1 MKKILYF
8 LMLIIGIVGIVSIF
22 FFPIYKFDETKIIKN
37 NTEIYLIEAFP
48 GYTAYR
54 KSSSLKNLS
63 KEEQEIY
70 KQTFEKGNKLIYA
83 VNNNDLTT
91 YYSLKEYEILN
102 NIYENN
108 IGPLLDKD
116 SEKLG
121 LKVLTEDSSQEAIEE
136 RINVIVS
143 SIGEERYLEVKKTET
158 EKSLHTT
165 YEEMRKGLETIV
177 KAAGYESLDEYV
189 YNMGIMDVSNN
200 LLNVYYGLNAE
211 LAGDAFK
218 EVKSKGITLLTLT
231 NSIKVAYLIDK
242 DVWNKSAYNDLNFF
256 KKLKAMTLDA
266 DFYNPLP
273 LLGLSLIY
281 FLLTIGLLGLVFKGI
296 KGMRGRRYPHSFIKS
311 LFNLALCLFLIL
323 AGRIIPNSYVFKYH
337 TIEYSNLLYMFRYGS
352 VSLMVYIFC
361 LIYLVS
367 TVISVIGRFFK
378 WGKKRKRNL
387 DIDED

>member
-22 FFPIYKFDETKIIKN
+22 FFPIYKFDETKIVKN

-143 SIGEERYLEVKKTET
+143 SIGEERYLEV
-158 EKSLHTT
+158 
-165 YEEMRKGLETIV
+165 
-177 KAAGYESLDEYV
+177 
-189 YNMGIMDVSNN
+189 
-200 LLNVYYGLNAE
+200 
-211 LAGDAFK
+211 
-218 EVKSKGITLLTLT
+218 
-231 NSIKVAYLIDK
+231 
-242 DVWNKSAYNDLNFF
+242 
-256 KKLKAMTLDA
+256 
-266 DFYNPLP
+266 
-273 LLGLSLIY
+273 
-281 FLLTIGLLGLVFKGI
+281 
-296 KGMRGRRYPHSFIKS
+296 
-311 LFNLALCLFLIL
+311 
-323 AGRIIPNSYVFKYH
+323 
-337 TIEYSNLLYMFRYGS
+337 
-352 VSLMVYIFC
+352 
-361 LIYLVS
+361 
-367 TVISVIGRFFK
+367 
-378 WGKKRKRNL
+378 
-387 DIDED
+387 